1 MSNLVFS
8 NIHPAQITD
17 KNLNQVLLD
26 LIEQSSKII
35 VASGYISNDAI
46 VEIHRIVAD
55 DLDRIK
61 ELSIF
66 IGMHYI
72 EGFTKNQYCS
82 CVKLNQL
89 LLEKGVG
96 AVYVSPNMSFHGKM
110 YSFVSNEGEH
120 TGLIGSANLS
130 SFIKSIERTY
140 ETMFL
145 AKNDETAKDIYDKNL
160 QLFAALGVRIDEAEP
175 LREEDFIQS
184 KLDLSNLKG
193 VTKIDEL
200 ETSKLLDQK
209 SEYCFEIEIKPE
221 EKSHLNPFFGKGREN
236 SRGFIVP
243 RPWYE
248 AEIIV
253 SKSIT
258 SLEGYPPKG
267 EIFKVVTEDG
277 WSFECVTQG
286 TNSKNLRSVGSLSIL
301 GKWLKGNLEL
311 KGCLQTGEKVTE
323 KVFED
328 YGTNQLILRSTAQH
342 DVWIME
348 F

>member
-1 MSNLVFS
+1 MSNLVFT
-8 NIHPAQITD
+8 NLHPAQITD
-17 KNLNQVLLD
+17 KDLNQVLRD
-26 LIEQSSKII
+26 LIEQSSRVI

-61 ELSIF
+61 EFSIF

-72 EGFTKNQYCS
+72 EGFTKNQYYS

-89 LLEKGVG
+89 LLEKGIG

-110 YSFVSNEGEH
+110 YSFVSDKGEH

-145 AKNDETAKDIYDKNL
+145 AKNDGIAKDIYDKNL
-160 QLFAALGVRIDEAEP
+160 KLFEALGVRIDEAKP
-175 LREEDFIQS
+175 LQEEDFIQT
-184 KLDLSNLKG
+184 KLDLSNLEG
-193 VTKIDEL
+193 FTKVDEL
-200 ETSKLLDQK
+200 ETSKILEQE
-209 SEYCFEIEIKPE
+209 SEYCFEIEIKPQG
-221 EKSHLNPFFGKGREN
+221 KSHLNPFFGKGREN
-236 SRGFIVP
+236 SRGFILP

-253 SKSIT
+253 SKKIT
-258 SLEGYPPKG
+258 SLTGYPPKG
-267 EIFKVVTEDG
+267 EVFKVITNDG
-277 WSFECVTQG
+277 WSFECETQG
-286 TNSKNLRSVGSLSIL
+286 TNSKNLRSVGNLSIL
-301 GKWLKGNLEL
+301 GRWLKGNLEL
-311 KGCLQTGEKVTE
+311 KGCLQTGEKVTK
-323 KVFED
+323 KVLDD
-328 YGTNQLILRSTAQH
+328 YGRNHLILRSTAQP